1 MLDKS
6 KEQRAAEEFLE
17 TSLPND
23 ARDVRFLYYK
33 PGDDQDIYS
42 AYLKFECAA
51 GSYTAFAQQ
60 LDLKTNAEQL
70 TPHLP
75 AAWGLPR
82 QLSLEWW
89 DPEQATP
96 DNATAKS
103 ISNGGWIV
111 AKYEHQHVYLIVE
124 GSGARSLRTL

>member
-1 MLDKS
+1 VSDKS

-17 TSLPND
+17 TFLPDD

-42 AYLKFECAA
+42 AYLKFECSL
-51 GSYTAFAQQ
+51 GNYTVFARQ
-60 LDLKTNAEQL
+60 LGLKTNAEQL
-70 TPHLP
+70 SPHLP

-82 QLSLEWW
+82 QLSLDWW

-96 DNATAKS
+96 DNATARS
-103 ISNGGWIV
+103 IDNGGWIV
-111 AKYEHQHVYLIVE
+111 AKHERQHGYLIAA
-124 GSGARSLRTL
+124 GTA